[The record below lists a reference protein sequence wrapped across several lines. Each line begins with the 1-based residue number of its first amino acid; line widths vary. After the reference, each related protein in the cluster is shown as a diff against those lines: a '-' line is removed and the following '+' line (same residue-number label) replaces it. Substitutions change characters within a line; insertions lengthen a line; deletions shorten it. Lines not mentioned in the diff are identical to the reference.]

1 MQCPD
6 RIEILD
12 TTLRDGAQAEGISFS
27 LEDKLK
33 IMVALDALHI
43 DLIEA
48 GNPAA
53 NPKDAALFARL
64 KEHPPSL
71 RHARLAAFGATRRMG
86 ISCSED
92 PGLAALCACGA
103 GVVTLF
109 GKSSDFHVR
118 QVLRT
123 TPEENLA
130 MIGESIAYLTAR
142 GITVY
147 FDAEHFFD
155 GYRQAPAYALET
167 LRAARQAGA
176 VGVVLC
182 DTNGGTLPMDIMAG
196 TRAAVEALGDGCAVG
211 IHAHNDSGMAVAN
224 TLLAV
229 QAGATHVQ
237 GTLNGLGERCGNA
250 NLCAVLPGLLLKL
263 RRQCLAPGVLET
275 LSDTARFVSEV
286 ANVTLDE
293 RSPYVGDSAFAH
305 KGGMHVDGV
314 RKASASFE
322 HIDPASVGNRRRVL
336 LSEVSGRAALL
347 HRLDALMP
355 HMTHDPA
362 QIGTLLEALKQREA
376 EGYRYEDAEGS
387 FALLVLEAY
396 GMRKRHFEV
405 RDFRVVADQP
415 WNARSTQATIKI
427 LVDGQEELTAAE
439 GDGPVNALDCALR
452 KALRVFYPHITRMR
466 LTDFKV
472 RVLDAQ
478 GTGSTTR
485 VQMTSTD
492 GQRVWGTVGVST
504 NIIDASWQAL
514 VDAIDYWLS
523 FCIPTHQS

>member
-1 MQCPD
+1 MSK
-6 RIEILD
+6 IEILD

-33 IMVALDALHI
+33 IIHALDGLGI

-64 KEHPPSL
+64 RETPGLL
-71 RHARLAAFGATRRMG
+71 RHARLTAFGATRRSG
-86 ISCSED
+86 IACESD
-92 PGLAALCACGA
+92 PGLTALLECGA
-103 GVVTLF
+103 RVITLF
-109 GKSSDFHVR
+109 GKSSDFHVT

-123 TPEENLA
+123 TLADNLE
-130 MIGESIAYLTAR
+130 MIEDSIAYLVAH
-142 GITVY
+142 GLSVY

-155 GYRQAPAYALET
+155 GYRANPVYALDT
-167 LRAARQAGA
+167 LRAARRAGA
-176 VGVVLC
+176 TCVALC
-182 DTNGGTLPMDIMAG
+182 DTNGGSLPMFILEA
-196 TRAAVEALGDGCAVG
+196 TRAAVQAMEGGCVG
-211 IHAHNDSGMAVAN
+211 IHTHNDSGMAIAN

-229 QAGATHVQ
+229 EAGATHVQ
-237 GTLNGLGERCGNA
+237 GTINGLGERCGNA
-250 NLCAVLPGLLLKL
+250 NLCTVLPNLHFKMQ
-263 RRQCLAPGVLET
+263 RDCLTPQAFLT
-275 LSDTARFVSEV
+275 LADTARYISEV
-286 ANVTLDE
+286 ANVALDE
-293 RSPYVGDSAFAH
+293 RSPYVGNSAFAH

-322 HIDPASVGNRRRVL
+322 HLDPALVGNHRRVL

-347 HRLDALMP
+347 ARLDALMP
-355 HMTHDPA
+355 GFVPDKQQTA
-362 QIGTLLEALKQREA
+362 ALVEALKQREA

-387 FALLVLEAY
+387 FALLVLDTF
-396 GMRKRHFEV
+396 GTRQRFFEV
-405 RDFRVVADQP
+405 RDFRVIADRP
-415 WNARSTQATIKI
+415 WNERSAQATIK
-427 LVDGQEELTAAE
+427 VAVEGREEITAAE

-452 KALRVFYPHITRMR
+452 KALGVFYPEIVRMR

-472 RVLDAQ
+472 RVLDSQ

-504 NIIDASWQAL
+504 NIIEASWRAL
-514 VDAIDYWLS
+514 TDAIDYWLAYCVNS
-523 FCIPTHQS
+523 